1 MIPKVTAA
9 ESTEQQSWASFK
21 LDQLSQEDLALL
33 LTARDVARR
42 AYAPYSHFGVG
53 AAVRTKS
60 QGIFAGANM
69 ENASYGLTLCAETS
83 ALLQSV
89 AAGDF
94 QVATIAVVGG
104 PLNGIQVGG
113 DVVTPCGRCR
123 QLILEAA
130 YVSGLDVRVLS
141 ANADLSNICVAPISY
156 LLPHGFDPKNLE
168 R

>member
-1 MIPKVTAA
+1 MMPKTTAA
-9 ESTEQQSWASFK
+9 ESIEQQSWVSVK
-21 LDQLSQEDLALL
+21 LDQLPQEDRELL

-42 AYAPYSHFGVG
+42 AYAPYSGFGVG

-60 QGIFAGANM
+60 QVIFAGTNM

-104 PLNGIQVGG
+104 SLDGIQVGG

-130 YVSGLDVRVLS
+130 HVSGLDVRVLS

-156 LLPHGFDPKNLE
+156 LLPHGFGPRNLE

>member
-1 MIPKVTAA
+1 MPKTTAA
-9 ESTEQQSWASFK
+9 ESIEQQSWVSVK
-21 LDQLSQEDLALL
+21 LDQLPQEDRELL

-42 AYAPYSHFGVG
+42 AYAPYSGFGVG

-60 QGIFAGANM
+60 QVIFAGTNM

-104 PLNGIQVGG
+104 SLDGIQVGG

-130 YVSGLDVRVLS
+130 HVSGLDVRVLS

-156 LLPHGFDPKNLE
+156 LLPHGFGPRNLE